1 MTLENSYAL
10 VVGITQY
17 ENVTPLPRVS
27 DVEKIEQTLIDP
39 MLCGYSNDAVRRLS
53 DSESTLAA
61 LREGMEWLDSVTDTD
76 STVFIY
82 FSGHGGRIEDGK
94 FAGEYLL
101 TVDSS
106 FADNRTLADTSMSG
120 DEFAERLRK
129 MQARKVFVVFDCCH
143 AGGIG
148 SAKSPTD
155 AVFKAGVSE
164 QWYSSLSTGTGRV
177 IMASCRPS
185 EYSYI
190 LDGRPLSVFTEH
202 LIEGLRGKAR
212 SYDGLIKVFDLFDYV
227 QPKVTADHPRQ
238 HPIFRS
244 ETESNFPVSLYKGGE
259 KTATK
264 SDEQGFEYDTYISY
278 IDSVPDSQWVWDKLV
293 PKLEEVDLRIAV
305 SGDVE
310 TPGVSRVSATEQAI
324 RQSKR
329 TILVLSEQYLTD
341 YFSEFQNTLAQ
352 QMGIDEGTYRL
363 LPVQISIVDE
373 IPTRLSQLVTLRMDH
388 PSENRVSREWDRLV
402 TALKGPLPIR

>member
-1 MTLENSYAL
+1 MILKNSYAL

-27 DVEKIEQTLIDP
+27 DAERIEQTLIDP
-39 MLCGYSNDAVRRLS
+39 TLCGYSGDAVRCLS
-53 DSESTLAA
+53 DSKATLGA
-61 LREGMEWLDSVTDTD
+61 LREGMEWLESVTDTD

-106 FADNRTLADTSMSG
+106 FADNCTLADTSMSG
-120 DEFAERLRK
+120 EEFGDRLRN

-148 SAKSPTD
+148 SPKSPVGV
-155 AVFKAGVSE
+155 ALKAGVSD
-164 QWYSSLSTGTGRV
+164 QWYSSLSKGTGRV
-177 IMASCRPS
+177 IMASCRPT

-202 LIEGLRGKAR
+202 LIDGLSGKAR
-212 SYDGLIKVFDLFDYV
+212 SYNGLIKVFDLFDYV

-244 ETESNFPVSLYKGGE
+244 ETETSFPVSLNRGGE
-259 KTATK
+259 KSASK
-264 SDEQGFEYDTYISY
+264 SDEQGFEYDAYISY
-278 IDSVPDSQWVWDKLV
+278 VDTDPDSEWVWEKLV
-293 PKLEEVDLRIAV
+293 PMLEEARLRIAV

-310 TPGVSRVSATEQAI
+310 APGVSRVSATEQAI
-324 RQSKR
+324 RLSKR
-329 TILVLSEQYLTD
+329 TILVLSQQYLTD

-363 LPVQISIVDE
+363 LPIQIAEVGE
-373 IPTRLSQLVTLRMDH
+373 IPNRLSQLVTLRMNH
-388 PSENRVSREWDRLV
+388 SSKNRVRREWDRLLK
-402 TALKGPLPIR
+402 ALQGPLPSR